1 LAVVVVGWLW
11 ALVSVLL
18 WRADIRQRQSS
29 FARHPLLTEHRSFAV
44 EEGILA
50 EVDRH
55 SYSEA
60 AAARRSRRYHR
71 GIAGRDSRTCR
82 VTMCDRCR
90 GFFKCPRVLAEKPNS
105 RE

>member
-18 WRADIRQRQSS
+18 WRADIRQHQSS
-29 FARHPLLTEHRSFAV
+29 FARPALLTEHRSFAV

-50 EVDRH
+50 EVDHH

-60 AAARRSRRYHR
+60 AAAARRSHR
-71 GIAGRDSRTCR
+71 HHRDIAGRDSRTCR
-82 VTMCDRCR
+82 VTLCDGC
-90 GFFKCPRVLAEKPNS
+90 
-105 RE
+105 